1 MENLNNSRFSL
12 PNKCIFILTNTL
24 KTGGAEKQSIY
35 LYNSLRKIYNTRLIV
50 YYGDQLDAR
59 MVNLLPDKTDKNI
72 LYLNGSHL
80 QKLRYLYKLFKSNA
94 DSVCISYLATTNT
107 INALI
112 GKLTGINIR
121 IGGIRSSELTP
132 WKRIVQRHLHNYWL
146 TSSIFNNYQGL
157 DKLVLCGFK
166 RLKSVVIHNAIEL
179 PEIIKMKNE
188 KLTVISVG
196 RFVEAKDY
204 ETSLKAIKIVREKVA
219 DFRYVIVGQ
228 GKLEHELRANIEEL
242 ELKECVEM
250 IINPDN
256 VNHYYRSSDIYLST
270 SVFEGLSNSIMEA
283 MSFGL
288 PVVATDIGD
297 NKYLVKDGET
307 GFLTKVKD
315 ADAVAAKLELLLN
328 NEELRNTMGK
338 KGRQHITENFSI
350 EKFTQQYIEL
360 IEMLSNEK

>member
-1 MENLNNSRFSL
+1 MIHKINLY
-12 PNKCIFILTNTL
+12 ILTNSL

-35 LYNSLRKIYNTRLIV
+35 LYNSLSKIYNTRLIV
-50 YYGDQLDAR
+50 YYGDQLDKR
-59 MVNLLPDKTDKNI
+59 MADLLEDKNDKDI
-72 LYLNGSHL
+72 LYLSGSHL
-80 QKLRYLYKLFKSNA
+80 QKLRRLYKLFKSNA
-94 DSVCISYLATTNT
+94 GSVCISYLATTNS
-107 INALI
+107 INAII
-112 GKLTGINIR
+112 GRFAGVEVR

-146 TSSIFNNYQGL
+146 TSSVFNNYQGL

-166 RLKSVVIHNAIEL
+166 RSKSVGIHNAIEL
-179 PEIIKMKNE
+179 PEIIKIKNE

-204 ETSLKAIKIVREKVA
+204 ETSLKSIKIVREKVG
-219 DFRYVIVGQ
+219 DFRYLIIGQ
-228 GKLEHELRANIEEL
+228 GKLEQELRANIEEL
-242 ELKECVEM
+242 GLKQNIEIV
-250 IINPDN
+250 INPDN
-256 VNHYYRSSDIYLST
+256 VNQYYSCSDIYLST
-270 SVFEGLSNSIMEA
+270 SVYEGLSNSIMEA

-288 PVVATDIGD
+288 PVVATDVGD

-328 NEELRNTMGK
+328 NEELRNTMGE

-360 IEMLSNEK
+360 IERLSNEK